1 MDHPSIE
8 NNRFHYL
15 TVQSNLFMKTGRQGA
30 ARKNSPAMLEL
41 TLNAEDCSDFWG
53 DMELREFTAMK
64 RILDN
69 MDRQLKQFAD
79 YVKTVNGI
87 TADYDTDGTYWA
99 FYVNGE
105 YAMTGV
111 DSTPVE
117 DGAVYAFKVEK

>member
-1 MDHPSIE
+1 
-8 NNRFHYL
+8 
-15 TVQSNLFMKTGRQGA
+15 MKTGRQEE
-30 ARKNSPAMLEL
+30 ARKNFPALLEL
-41 TLNAEDCSDFWG
+41 TLNAEDRSDFWG
-53 DMELREFTAMK
+53 DMEMLGNLALELREFTSMK

-117 DGAVYAFKVEK
+117 DGAVYTFKVEK